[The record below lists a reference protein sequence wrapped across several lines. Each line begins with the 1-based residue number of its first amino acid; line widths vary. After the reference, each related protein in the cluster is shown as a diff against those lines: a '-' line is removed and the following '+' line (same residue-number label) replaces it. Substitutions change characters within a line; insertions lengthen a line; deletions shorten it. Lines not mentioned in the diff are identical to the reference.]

1 MKSTSALVALGVILG
16 MNPASGFQLRRKGAG
31 KETPEIKTPE
41 EIHEK
46 WTGPGGKGGL
56 NDVLEI
62 LFTVA
67 CRSKHQ
73 KDTHGLAAHIMKE
86 EGLSTEEFTKKK
98 AEIQADN
105 IVQLKQGCGMVVA
118 EGEKK
123 CRTNCAEGWNAVIEK
138 RNECDDLCVE
148 SYATFEK
155 RCHTKAEDLQDIYK
169 MEMQILQ
176 SQQRCLTQHCETFPT
191 TYTMDDEAKQKEEVE
206 KRCKDRCTDDQ
217 IKTRC
222 ENKFS
227 LSADMV
233 DAKAASECASEGTTG
248 KCVEDKLKEVGGDKD
263 KCQSEGEG
271 KCDEQNT
278 ECEGKGDAGKEF
290 CKSRR
295 TMCQEKV
302 TAKCGDEHKKALDKA
317 KDECEKTGDEEYVK
331 CKEDKMKSAEEEGVK
346 KCETD
351 KKKSCPDD
359 CKKKCEVEKMNACV
373 KKFTPDPAN
382 DPTQFF
388 CEKTWKFLVEG
399 SKIDEMTGN
408 MVPP

>member
-1 MKSTSALVALGVILG
+1 MALGVILG
-16 MNPASGFQLRRKGAG
+16 LNPASGFQLRRKGAG

-46 WTGPGGKGGL
+46 WTGPDGKGGL

-62 LFTVA
+62 LFVVA

-123 CRTNCAEGWNAVIEK
+123 CRTKCAEGWNAVIEK
-138 RNECDDLCVE
+138 RNQCDDLCVE

-155 RCHTKAEDLQDIYK
+155 RCHTKAEDLQAIYK

-176 SQQRCLTQHCETFPT
+176 SQQRCLKQHCEAFPT

-233 DAKAASECASEGTTG
+233 DAKAASECASEEKQG
-248 KCVEDKLKEVGGDKD
+248 KCVEDKVKEVGGDKD
-263 KCQSEGEG
+263 KCQSDGEG

-278 ECEGKGDAGKEF
+278 ECEGKGDQGKEF

-317 KDECEKTGDEEYVK
+317 KDECEKAGDEEYVK
-331 CKEDKMKSAEEEGVK
+331 CKEEKMKKAEEEAVK
-346 KCETD
+346 KCEGD

-373 KKFTPDPAN
+373 KKFTPDPDN